1 MKKRILSKLFI
12 FLMTVATV
20 TGSSYGYSEAEQSM
34 QTTVQ
39 PSVAIEKTSA
49 SIETGSVNAQTGVH
63 TGLQSVFSV
72 KTNGTD
78 DDYDFIIS
86 SKINSADGDVS
97 AYGNNGQILFAHTL
111 VLPTNSAIEDAKMGG
126 NNNKNVIA
134 YPVTATITEPMTVDF
149 NSNYGVYGDCY
160 VVKVNSAQDGTMTHT
175 VNTTP
180 VSGSYSIG
188 QDQAG
193 TYQSVVTFTAVSK

>member
-1 MKKRILSKLFI
+1 
-12 FLMTVATV
+12 MTVATA
-20 TGSSYGYSEAEQSM
+20 TGSSYGYSEAEQSI

-39 PSVAIEKTSA
+39 SSVAIEKTSA

-86 SKINSADGDVS
+86 SKINSAEGEVS

-111 VLPTNSAIEDAKMGG
+111 VLPTNSAIEDAKVGG

-134 YPVTATITEPMTVDF
+134 YPVSATVTNPMEIDF
-149 NSNYGVYGDCY
+149 HTNYGVYGDCY
-160 VVKVNSAQDGTMTHT
+160 AVKVNSVQDGTVTHT